1 MKFMKLGSK
10 PDAFQADG
18 GGGDARYVLSDLP
31 SDIVVHVDGARFYLH
46 KFPLLSK
53 SSLLQRL
60 IVEASQDGADEVHVD
75 GLPGGA
81 RAFEICAK
89 FCYGMVVTLNPYNVV
104 AARCAAEHL
113 GMTEDVDKSNLVFK
127 IEVFL
132 NSGVFR
138 SWKDSIIAL
147 QSTVALLPWSEELK
161 LVARCVDSIAAKAT
175 ASPGSVVWSYT
186 YNRKSASSDEI
197 VEARRCSSSSP
208 AVPRDWWVEDLCEL
222 DVELYKR
229 VMVAVKSRG
238 DRVPPDVVGEAL
250 RAYAARWLPES
261 CRGGE
266 PADDNDACALEVLET
281 IVWLMP
287 SDGDALS
294 PCGCSCQF
302 LLNLLKLAVLVG
314 AGEPLREKLMDRI
327 VLQLHEASVNDLLIP
342 AKPPAQTAYDVD
354 LVEALVGRYMRSA
367 GVDDIDREDVFETNV
382 EADDSSL
389 LALCKLVDG
398 YLAEVAADPNLPV
411 ASFVGLA
418 TSIPESARP
427 SHDALYT
434 AIDVFLKMH
443 PNLSKLEKRRISSL
457 MDVKKLSKEASI
469 HAAQN
474 DRLPLRVV
482 VQVLFFEQM
491 RAAAGSASTSL
502 LLAAAGDG
510 NAHLELDEDDD
521 CWKNRALALAL
532 PEPPTPSAALRKQI
546 GSMSL
551 KLVGEDRRRA
561 EDAGVDGRRLAR
573 SASIANQSSRMS
585 LSSRSRRI
593 FDRLWV
599 VGKPPGP
606 GEVVSKSSDTSGS
619 SQSPRSTA
627 KPLGSNK
634 SSGSSSRNRRYSV
647 S

>member
-18 GGGDARYVLSDLP
+18 GGDSRYALSDLP
-31 SDIVVHVDGARFYLH
+31 SDIVIHVKEASFYLH

-60 IVEASQDGADEVHVD
+60 IIEASQNGADEVCLD
-75 GLPGGA
+75 GIPGGA
-81 RAFEICAK
+81 KAFEICAK

-138 SWKDSIIAL
+138 CWKDTIIAL

-175 ASPGSVVWSYT
+175 ASPGTVVWSYT
-186 YNRKSASSDEI
+186 YNRKAASSDEI
-197 VEARRCSSSSP
+197 VEARRCSSSSQ

-238 DRVPPDVVGEAL
+238 RVPPDVLGEAL
-250 RAYAARWLPES
+250 RAYASRWLPES
-261 CRGGE
+261 CRDT
-266 PADDNDACALEVLET
+266 PANYNDACSMEVLET

-287 SDGDALS
+287 SDDNGS
-294 PCGCSCQF
+294 SSCCCSCQF

-314 AGEPLREKLMDRI
+314 AGELLREELMDR
-327 VLQLHEASVNDLLIP
+327 VALQLHEASVSDLLIP
-342 AKPPAQTAYDVD
+342 ARPATETSYDVH
-354 LVEALVGRYMRSA
+354 LVEALVGRYMRGTGVA
-367 GVDDIDREDVFETNV
+367 GDGVFLDGLDREDRFETNV
-382 EADDSSL
+382 EADESL

-411 ASFVGLA
+411 SSFVGLA
-418 TSIPESARP
+418 TSMPESARP
-427 SHDALYT
+427 AHDGLYS

-443 PNLSKLEKRRISSL
+443 PDLSKTDKRKICSL

-482 VQVLFFEQM
+482 VQVLFFEQL
-491 RAAAGSASTSL
+491 RTPGSTSNPL
-502 LLAAAGDG
+502 LLAPLAPIDD
-510 NAHLELDEDDD
+510 NTQLEDDD
-521 CWKNRALALAL
+521 GWKNRALALL
-532 PEPPTPSAALRKQI
+532 PEHPTPTAALRNQL

-551 KLVGEDRRRA
+551 KLVDEDRRR
-561 EDAGVDGRRLAR
+561 VDGGGDRRLAR
-573 SASIANQSSRMS
+573 SASIANQSSRLS

-599 VGKPPGP
+599 GGKLP

-619 SQSPRSTA
+619 SQSPRSAA
-627 KPLGSNK
+627 KPLD
-634 SSGSSSRNRRYSV
+634 SSKSSSRNRRYSV